1 MDQIKIGSFLKTLR
15 SEKGI
20 TQEQLA
26 ERINVSRR
34 TVSRWETGSNMPDLD
49 VLIELADFYQVEL
62 REILDGERKGEKM
75 DQVVKETALKVA
87 EYSNEEKNKITR
99 TVLMY
104 LMIGIAALIIST
116 VLKFLELE
124 ESFWLGFAE
133 GACVG
138 IQFWALLMGILYAT
152 GSLTQVKAFKM
163 RLLGRKEAAE

>member
-99 TVLMY
+99 TVLVY

-163 RLLGRKEAAE
+163 RLLGRKVAAE